1 MPLARYF
8 SQLLDMLL
16 FLLLNKA
23 NQAGKY
29 MFLVENKKKHISV
42 LNRSVAIN
50 CFFIFVDAVDVV
62 FVDILYQLEERFTLT
77 HCIFNP
83 F

>member
-1 MPLARYF
+1 
-8 SQLLDMLL
+8 
-16 FLLLNKA
+16 
-23 NQAGKY
+23 

-62 FVDILYQLEERFTLT
+62 FVDILYQLEERFTLI